1 MKIDYERYWKD
12 RIKKNKMPMMPR
24 HREIVKII
32 TSSRSS
38 GKILDLG
45 CGEGHILNI
54 LPDSLKKYGC
64 DISELP
70 LKFLDDNVTAK
81 TCDLNKE
88 FPFDDVFDVIVCSE
102 VLEHLENPERLL
114 QNISNHIK
122 QVD

>member
-64 DISELP
+64 DISE
-70 LKFLDDNVTAK
+70 
-81 TCDLNKE
+81 
-88 FPFDDVFDVIVCSE
+88 
-102 VLEHLENPERLL
+102 
-114 QNISNHIK
+114 
-122 QVD
+122 